1 MFLNP
6 LYKSSMMIIAQS
18 HNIEHISSFFQIIF
32 LKSISY
38 NKNIN
43 NTAETRK
50 NFNLRVNMS
59 EKYLLYSSYN
69 KTFLRIKVLKV
80 YVFAIFLQPFDKCYI
95 GATPDVDE
103 QRVFRGQMSAIYLF
117 SEALSPHQVCAMHR
131 LGSGYKVCRYI
142 KVRNSIFQTI
152 KNRMKKL
159 KCN

>member
-1 MFLNP
+1 ML
-6 LYKSSMMIIAQS
+6 IAQS
-18 HNIEHISSFFQIIF
+18 HNIEHISSFFQII

-152 KNRMKKL
+152 NIKSDEETQV
-159 KCN
+159 

>member
-1 MFLNP
+1 ML
-6 LYKSSMMIIAQS
+6 IAQS
-18 HNIEHISSFFQIIF
+18 HNIEHISSFFQII

-152 KNRMKKL
+152 TI
-159 KCN
+159 